1 MVSEKVLLHCCNIG
15 ICVFAD
21 SAIMVNRAFIRQ
33 QSEVLV
39 SVLFRIYEHLNEKSA
54 IG

>member
-21 SAIMVNRAFIRQ
+21 SAIMINRAFIRQ
-33 QSEVLV
+33 QSEGF
-39 SVLFRIYEHLNEKSA
+39 SVRAFQDL
-54 IG
+54 